1 MVRFRSGSTDQL
13 ENGSNY
19 ILDLVSCKVRQVI
32 LARIKERR
40 GEGSTMSG
48 EELLVDA
55 VAAAGEE
62 LEAVQ
67 LEEAGDSKVSGN
79 PAAVACFGI
88 WSVHCDQRDP

>member
-1 MVRFRSGSTDQL
+1 
-13 ENGSNY
+13 
-19 ILDLVSCKVRQVI
+19 
-32 LARIKERR
+32 
-40 GEGSTMSG
+40 MSG